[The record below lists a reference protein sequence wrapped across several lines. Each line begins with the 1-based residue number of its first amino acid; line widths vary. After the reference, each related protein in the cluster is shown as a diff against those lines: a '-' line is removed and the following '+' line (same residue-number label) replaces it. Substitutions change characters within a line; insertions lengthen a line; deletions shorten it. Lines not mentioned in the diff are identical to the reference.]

1 MPADESAPQIPLK
14 HYLLMVCGTP
24 SSSSSPDPSPY
35 HGLGNWM
42 DDIAWVGPLQAQGGD
57 WGSHLGPLSLGYL
70 TQDNKED

>member
-1 MPADESAPQIPLK
+1 
-14 HYLLMVCGTP
+14 
-24 SSSSSPDPSPY
+24 
-35 HGLGNWM
+35 M